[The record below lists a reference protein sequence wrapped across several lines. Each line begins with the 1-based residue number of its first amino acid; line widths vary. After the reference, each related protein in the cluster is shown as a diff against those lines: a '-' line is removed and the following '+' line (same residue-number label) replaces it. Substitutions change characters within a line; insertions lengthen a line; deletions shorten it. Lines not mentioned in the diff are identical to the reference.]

1 MKKVYQRPYLLSSHW
16 LTNSYVSI
24 IIIVLTK
31 SCIKWNPSPYVVI
44 RKPPKPRTKCKIHFC
59 MRKETLN
66 KEKKTCKK
74 LKSTFWQRTK
84 KTFCQ
89 KDMRSSFLMMCFGG
103 SRSTNHTVIQVLII
117 QFLKVEPWTMYDKN
131 SQKSN
136 SSNILC
142 NLMLSC
148 TINFISKNFS
158 TTTKTT
164 MFKLSKRALI

>member
-1 MKKVYQRPYLLSSHW
+1 MYVNHMKKVYQRPYLLSSHW

-24 IIIVLTK
+24 IIILTK

-89 KDMRSSFLMMCFGG
+89 KDMRSSFLMMCLVEKKYNSHCSCSHYYNPVSSSSSWNGLRNEIPSSKSPQPYNTFVVEILSAQIPSTKGQI
-103 SRSTNHTVIQVLII
+103 SR
-117 QFLKVEPWTMYDKN
+117 
-131 SQKSN
+131 
-136 SSNILC
+136 
-142 NLMLSC
+142 
-148 TINFISKNFS
+148 
-158 TTTKTT
+158 
-164 MFKLSKRALI
+164 A